1 MNQRLRTR
9 TGTVPRTRPRARTY
23 VRALI
28 AVLAVSGVAAA
39 TGCSSKPPMAD
50 GKPGPDGKFV
60 IGYSQSNNA
69 EPYRAQVNKQL
80 EYYVKKYPNL
90 KLLPISDAN
99 ANSAQQI
106 SQVQNFIK
114 KKVDVLLISPNEPDP
129 LTGAVQ
135 RACQAHI
142 PVVVLDRDVKT
153 NCYTSFIGGDNY
165 KIGKLAGER
174 AAKELPHGGNVAE
187 LRGILSD
194 KPQID
199 RHNGFMAGIKKN
211 RKIKVVR
218 QREAKWLR
226 PNATQIMQQWLRN
239 GTKIDLVYGHNDDM
253 AIGAQLA
260 AKGMHK
266 DKSIKFIGTDGLAID
281 GGGIRAVQQG
291 DLLET
296 FAYPTGAKEAAR
308 TVEDIVRKKKVKK
321 HQALDTQPVTKG
333 NAEEVYKK
341 NDFSHKG
348 G

>member
-1 MNQRLRTR
+1 MNQR
-9 TGTVPRTRPRARTY
+9 PRIRARMAA
-23 VRALI
+23 RAI
-28 AVLAVSGVAAA
+28 VAATAVSCVAAA

-80 EYYVKKYPNL
+80 QYYVKKYPNL

-129 LTGAVQ
+129 LTGAVD

-153 NCYTSFIGGDNY
+153 KCFTSFIAGNNY
-165 KIGKLAGER
+165 KIGKKAGER

-199 RHNGFMAGIKKN
+199 RHAGFMAGIKKN
-211 RKIKVVR
+211 PKIKVVK

-226 PNATQIMQQWLRN
+226 PDATQIMQQWLRN

-260 AKGMHK
+260 AKGQHK
-266 DKSIKFIGTDGLAID
+266 DKDMKFIGTDGLSID

-291 DLLET
+291 DLLQT

-321 HQALDTQPVTKG
+321 YQILHTDTVTKK
-333 NAEEVYKK
+333 NAAEIYKK
-341 NDFSHKG
+341 NDFSRKTG
-348 G
+348 